1 MSRGDES
8 FPRYTYMMDFNPDE
22 DTPLR
27 DYWQTADDLDNEDA
41 ATIASLATQALQ
53 SKTYGYGDGQV
64 SESLVAN
71 YMYSESRSS
80 PQSQH
85 STTMQAEP
93 AESFRGLM
101 EDHDRGAQLA
111 EENAAISEYD
121 FHHETR
127 GHASEEVAGMEEPSA
142 VQRNKGEWRK
152 SIKQKK

>member
-53 SKTYGYGDGQV
+53 SKHYGYGDGQV

-71 YMYSESRSS
+71 YLYSESRSS
-80 PQSQH
+80 PQSQY
-85 STTMQAEP
+85 SAAMQAEP

-111 EENAAISEYD
+111 EENAMTDYD
-121 FHHETR
+121 FHHEAR
-127 GHASEEVAGMEEPSA
+127 GHVSDDVAGMEEA
-142 VQRNKGEWRK
+142 MRERNRYEWRK
-152 SIKQKK
+152 STEWET